1 MRSRLPASR
10 PLFYYITD
18 RRQFAGAA
26 PEAAVRRAIR
36 CEVDLIQIREKDL
49 ADRDLYALV
58 LRAVRLSR
66 GSRSRI
72 LVNGRADVALAAG
85 AHGVHLP
92 SRGLAPGDLRPHVP
106 ARFIIGVSVHSLEE
120 ALVAARRGAD
130 YVLLGPI
137 FPTASKLRYGPPLGL
152 EYLGRTCRRLRAPVI
167 ALGGIDPRRIDPA
180 LRAGAAGVAGISLFQ
195 RHLVREDT
203 LRREIRLRKD
213 KKLDTFRPM
222 PDH

>member
-1 MRSRLPASR
+1 M
-10 PLFYYITD
+10 
-18 RRQFAGAA
+18 
-26 PEAAVRRAIR
+26 
-36 CEVDLIQIREKDL
+36 IQIREKDL
-49 ADRDLYALV
+49 ADRDLYTLV

-66 GSRSRI
+66 GSRSLI

-152 EYLGRTCRRLRAPVI
+152 EYLGLTCRRLRAPVI

-180 LRAGAAGVAGISLFQ
+180 LRAGAAGVILCARTHSAGKSACERIKSLTLSTPCRITRGSKSVLPPARLLLCSVSAPSCSRPPGRLGTRFDLI
-195 RHLVREDT
+195 RGAPVR
-203 LRREIRLRKD
+203 L
-213 KKLDTFRPM
+213 KL
-222 PDH
+222 